1 MKVLILI
8 SMLFTVSCT
17 HLSSVSQTSIPAK
30 KGKVV
35 KAEVDNNIFFFFNF
49 SNSYLDA
56 INEKLA
62 LQCENGKISGILT
75 KHESITYFPIIYH
88 KTRVTAQ
95 GYCNE

>member
-1 MKVLILI
+1 MKVLVLI
-8 SMLFTVSCT
+8 SMLLTASCT

-35 KAEVDNNIFFFFNF
+35 KTTVDNNIFFFFNF

-62 LQCENGKISGILT
+62 MQCENGKISGILT
-75 KHESITYFPIIYH
+75 KHESITYFPIIFH
-88 KTRVTAQ
+88 KIRVTAE